1 MSKFLLHI
9 IFIPKNKKNHYVW
22 NILYSVGWS
31 SSVCN
36 FIIYTFIYLFSV
48 IAVHLDYLS
57 YARGY
62 DIRKYN
68 DISHCDYI
76 RLQ

>member
-1 MSKFLLHI
+1 MFETHFILL
-9 IFIPKNKKNHYVW
+9 VDLEVCA
-22 NILYSVGWS
+22 ILLSIHS
-31 SSVCN
+31 
-36 FIIYTFIYLFSV
+36 FIYLFSV